1 MKIGQVA
8 PLMESVP
15 PRLYGGTER
24 IVSYLTE
31 ELVRMGHEVTL
42 FASGDSITSAQLVG
56 CVPTA
61 IRLDANIHD
70 PIPYYMLM
78 LDRVRDAA
86 EEFDILH
93 FHIDQF
99 HFPLFKSMADR
110 TVTTL
115 HGRQDLPDLKPL
127 YLGFPEMPLVSISDA
142 QREPVPKANF
152 VATVHHGIP
161 SDLYAPNFDPR
172 GGYVAFLGRISPE
185 KRPDRAIR
193 IAQTLGIPLKI
204 AAKVDRADEAYF
216 REQIE
221 PMLQRPGVEFIGE
234 INERAKAK
242 FLGEARALLFPVDW
256 PEPFGIV
263 MIEAMACGTPVLAFR
278 CGSVPEIVDNGVTGQ
293 IVDTE
298 EEAIRQATS
307 GPLARP
313 PRRAP
318 ALRGT
323 LLRHSHGEG
332 LHSGLSFAH
341 ETAFAAP
348 GCRSGPRR
356 GAPDHESRSELIVAS
371 CCPVAGRDAFVASPS
386 RARRACCSR
395 SACFVKRSACAIR
408 TAGPCRGQ
416 AHLRPLPAIGRPEA
430 GRG

>member
-1 MKIGQVA
+1 MKIGQIA

-15 PRLYGGTER
+15 PRFYGGTER

-56 CVPTA
+56 CVRTA

-86 EEFDILH
+86 EDFDILH

-99 HFPLFKSMADR
+99 HFPLFKSLANR

-127 YLGFPEMPLVSISDA
+127 YVGFANMPLVSISDA
-142 QREPVPKANF
+142 QRKPVPKANF
-152 VATVHHGIP
+152 VATVHHGLP
-161 SDLYAPNFDPR
+161 SDLYAPSFASR

-193 IAQTLGIPLKI
+193 IARALGVPLKI

-221 PMLQRPGVEFIGE
+221 PMLQSPGVEFIGE

-242 FLGEARALLFPVDW
+242 FLGDARALLFPVDW

-278 CGSVPEIVDNGVTGQ
+278 CGSVSEVVDNGVTGQ

-298 EEAIRQATS
+298 DEAIRKLPHVLS
-307 GPLARP
+307 LD
-313 PRRAP
+313 RRAVRRRFEERFSVTRM
-318 ALRGT
+318 AKDYIQVY
-323 LLRHSHGEG
+323 
-332 LHSGLSFAH
+332 
-341 ETAFAAP
+341 
-348 GCRSGPRR
+348 RS
-356 GAPDHESRSELIVAS
+356 LM
-371 CCPVAGRDAFVASPS
+371 
-386 RARRACCSR
+386 
-395 SACFVKRSACAIR
+395 K
-408 TAGPCRGQ
+408 
-416 AHLRPLPAIGRPEA
+416 RPLLVPDGGPDLSTTHPVMKVVN
-430 GRG
+430 

>member
-1 MKIGQVA
+1 
-8 PLMESVP
+8 
-15 PRLYGGTER
+15 
-24 IVSYLTE
+24 
-31 ELVRMGHEVTL
+31 VTL
-42 FASGDSITSAQLVG
+42 FASGDSITGAQLVG

-61 IRLDANIHD
+61 LRLNANIHD

-78 LDRVRDAA
+78 LDRVRDRA
-86 EEFDILH
+86 EDFDILH

-99 HFPLFKSMADR
+99 HFPLFKSMANR

-115 HGRQDLPDLKPL
+115 HGRQDIPDLKPL
-127 YLGFPEMPLVSISDA
+127 YLGFSNMPLVLISGA

-161 SDLYAPNFDPR
+161 CDLYAPNFVPR

-234 INERAKAK
+234 INEREKAA
-242 FLGEARALLFPVDW
+242 FLGDASALLFPIDW

-298 EEAIRQATS
+298 EEAIRKLPHVLS
-307 GPLARP
+307 LD
-313 PRRAP
+313 RRAV
-318 ALRGT
+318 
-323 LLRHSHGEG
+323 
-332 LHSGLSFAH
+332 
-341 ETAFAAP
+341 
-348 GCRSGPRR
+348 RR
-356 GAPDHESRSELIVAS
+356 RFEERFSVT
-371 CCPVAGRDAFVASPS
+371 
-386 RARRACCSR
+386 
-395 SACFVKRSACAIR
+395 R
-408 TAGPCRGQ
+408 TAKDYVQVYRS
-416 AHLRPLPAIGRPEA
+416 LMKRPLLLPDADRDLSVVRPIMKAEVN
-430 GRG
+430 